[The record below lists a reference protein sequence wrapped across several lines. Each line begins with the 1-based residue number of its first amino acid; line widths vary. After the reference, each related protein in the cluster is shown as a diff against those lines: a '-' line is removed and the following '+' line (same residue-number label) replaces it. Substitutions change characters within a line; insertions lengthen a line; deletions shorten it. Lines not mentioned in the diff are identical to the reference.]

1 MVQIAGAGQ
10 LKREVMANYM
20 ITYYGGNQPSS
31 EEEGMAQM
39 NKWKAW
45 VESLGDTIV
54 NLGTPL
60 PVSKIVK
67 SSSVEDDKDPN
78 SMKGFA
84 VVKAESIEAAIEI
97 AKSDP
102 FLENGGTIRVSQMME
117 MKYDCL
123 ITSRRL
129 ITLAD
134 DLAPGL
140 IEVQVMPSANID
152 LFAFALHEW
161 N

>member
-1 MVQIAGAGQ
+1 
-10 LKREVMANYM
+10 MANFM
-20 ITYYGGNQPSS
+20 IAYYGGNQPSS
-31 EEEGMAQM
+31 EKEGMAQM

-45 VESLGDTIV
+45 VEGLGDTIV
-54 NLGTPL
+54 NPGTPL
-60 PVSKIVK
+60 PVSKIVT

-117 MKYDCL
+117 MK
-123 ITSRRL
+123 
-129 ITLAD
+129 
-134 DLAPGL
+134 
-140 IEVQVMPSANID
+140 
-152 LFAFALHEW
+152 
-161 N
+161 